1 MTSEADIMRASDM
14 ITRVFKNI
22 SPDDVQNSTQLTNSW
37 RTTVES
43 ISRNGPK
50 LAAHS
55 HIVDLKNGILLVEA
69 DHSGWIQLLQ
79 LHQKYILTGLRRLN
93 KNITIES
100 LAFRLA
106 GSNAALADATPV
118 DIEKEKNWLQKK
130 FDDEEEALKKAGFN
144 KNSQNSAK
152 LPQELQNLFDKFKS
166 EMLTNQS

>member
-50 LAAHS
+50 LVAHS

-106 GSNAALADATPV
+106 GSNAALADAAPV